1 MAAKRFP
8 HRSHVSAV
16 AMTAN
21 HSNMRMGFCVDKTN
35 GLSLIHSHASAHT
48 HVLLGVPLV
57 HSHVLIV
64 SLVHAHTT
72 HILLLLHHWLCI
84 IRHSS
89 DCHCFGMIS
98 SLDNKS
104 SCRHA
109 SPEKLDR
116 LIKMAVWTLEKVKIN
131 FSMSYRFCAKNV
143 FVSDFDVKLVL
154 HATAFNLH
162 VFVHSPSWVSPAI
175 NTDSGSPFLKISNT
189 HKNERVHLVHHS
201 SSIVSQVA
209 LDGVDSQM
217 TAVPVNH
224 CSLHRHANH
233 ILLLH
238 SHAHVLRWV
247 SLVHAHVWLSHAHVL
262 LGVTLIHTHVLLSHA
277 HVLLGISL
285 VHTHAWVAHTTHILL
300 HAHTTHVLLLNWLC
314 IVRHSSHSH
323 SFGMISG
330 LDNKSSCR
338 HASPEKLDRFIK
350 MAVWTFKEVKINL
363 SMSNSL
369 CAKDIFVPDFNV
381 KLVLHTTAFNL
392 HVLVHSPSWVSPAI
406 NTDSGS
412 PFLKISNTHKNE
424 RVHLVHHSSS
434 IVSQVALDW
443 VDS

>member
-35 GLSLIHSHASAHT
+35 GLSLIHSHACAHT

-72 HILLLLHHWLCI
+72 HVLLLHHWLCI

-116 LIKMAVWTLEKVKIN
+116 LIKMAVGTLEKVKIN
-131 FSMSYRFCAKNV
+131 F
-143 FVSDFDVKLVL
+143 
-154 HATAFNLH
+154 
-162 VFVHSPSWVSPAI
+162 
-175 NTDSGSPFLKISNT
+175 
-189 HKNERVHLVHHS
+189 
-201 SSIVSQVA
+201 
-209 LDGVDSQM
+209 
-217 TAVPVNH
+217 
-224 CSLHRHANH
+224 
-233 ILLLH
+233 
-238 SHAHVLRWV
+238 
-247 SLVHAHVWLSHAHVL
+247 
-262 LGVTLIHTHVLLSHA
+262 
-277 HVLLGISL
+277 
-285 VHTHAWVAHTTHILL
+285 
-300 HAHTTHVLLLNWLC
+300 
-314 IVRHSSHSH
+314 
-323 SFGMISG
+323 
-330 LDNKSSCR
+330 
-338 HASPEKLDRFIK
+338 
-350 MAVWTFKEVKINL
+350 

-412 PFLKISNTHKNE
+412 PFLKISDTHKNE
-424 RVHLVHHSSS
+424 RVHLIHHSSS
-434 IVSQVALDW
+434 IVSQVALNG